1 MEYPAPHE
9 LQAWI
14 ADLAA
19 GQDIVVSLSSDID
32 PESVAG
38 AVYDFVCDDDSVK
51 CVVATE
57 RSLAHSLGAALAMM
71 PASRVSDEE
80 DPELLE
86 FYREVINVVSGLI
99 NNINPVHIRLVPGS
113 DGHAEWPGYESA
125 VYSVKVGDYGEG
137 KIAFAT
143 T

>member
-1 MEYPAPHE
+1 MDYPAPHE
-9 LQAWI
+9 IQKWL

-19 GQDIVVSLSSDID
+19 GQDIVVSLSTDID
-32 PESVAG
+32 TGVIAG
-38 AVYDFVCDDDSVK
+38 NVYEFIDDHDAVQ

-57 RSLAHSLGAALAMM
+57 RSLANGLGAALAMM
-71 PASRVSDEE
+71 PASRASDEQDE
-80 DPELLE
+80 ELSE

-125 VYSVKVGDYGEG
+125 VYAVKVGSYGEG

-143 T
+143 A